1 MCIRDNLVFYVIDLT
16 AFHVILHHLICTRQ
30 MVPRTVVRAEDRNY
44 EAEFNKLQKE
54 AEERLDEKVAELMKN
69 IDTVGQ
75 K

>member
-1 MCIRDNLVFYVIDLT
+1 M
-16 AFHVILHHLICTRQ
+16 
-30 MVPRTVVRAEDRNY
+30 AEDRNY

-69 IDTVGQ
+69 IDSVGQ